1 VLRAFTDAEAAIG
14 PVMSMADISTDPHYA
29 AREAIVDLEGTP
41 MQGLL
46 AKLSATPGTL
56 RWQGRAMNADDEEIR
71 ERGWR

>member
-1 VLRAFTDAEAAIG
+1 
-14 PVMSMADISTDPHYA
+14 
-29 AREAIVDLEGTP
+29 